1 MARHWARTNLAELAA
16 LVHYAGLTPTEAI
29 NTLNKALLTALNTTE
44 VKARLQVLGL
54 EATPSSPKQMADYA
68 AKERAKW
75 GPIIK
80 ASGIKAD

>member
-1 MARHWARTNLAELAA
+1 M
-16 LVHYAGLTPTEAI
+16 
-29 NTLNKALLTALNTTE
+29 LTALNTTD

-54 EATPSSPKQMADYA
+54 EAIPSSPQQMADYA

>member
-1 MARHWARTNLAELAA
+1 M
-16 LVHYAGLTPTEAI
+16 
-29 NTLNKALLTALNTTE
+29 LTALNTTE

-54 EATPSSPKQMADYA
+54 EAIPSSPKQMADYA

>member
-1 MARHWARTNLAELAA
+1 MKNFEAYAWQG
-16 LVHYAGLTPTEAI
+16 LVVPAGTSAEAI
-29 NTLNKALLTALNTTE
+29 NTLNKALLTALNTTD

-54 EATPSSPKQMADYA
+54 EAIPSSPQQMADYA

-80 ASGIKAD
+80 TSGIKAD